1 MRWKIVLEGTDEF
14 GSAHRSELT
23 IDKDLARLSAGEI
36 GFSVEDGKAIMAH
49 LQQVVVNQ
57 QCEAYVLTS
66 RFCMDCEGFRRIKN
80 YSKRKIR
87 TVFGCVEVRNPRI
100 MNCQRCL
107 PHFCAAWTVL
117 RDICPD
123 QATPELMERSA
134 RLGSL
139 LPYRKAAEVMAEFL
153 PIKPTE
159 SFVTLRRRT
168 LKLGQRLDERAR
180 ERAWFEP
187 PSTTER
193 RQMEL
198 DLPNDPEREFVVSI
212 DTAHVRAS
220 RAEAGR
226 NFEIVVARCGRGG
239 RGSRPG
245 RYFTTADTSKRELQS
260 RTLQALQT
268 EGYAGRGEVTVLSDG
283 AEIMKRLPK
292 ALPQPTT
299 HIIDWFHIAMKIQ
312 PLQQVA
318 DHIVRWH
325 DAGNSEMAHV
335 DANVR
340 SLKWKLWHGTK
351 SSRCNGQSGALI
363 FYFRFGPPFSTA
375 IFASA
380 SRTSR
385 RNKPIDRG
393 SRGCS
398 SQHRRCSRRLN
409 TPANLSVPFST
420 GSGDAFPG
428 LNSYR
433 ANSGY
438 NADQVKDAVARSP
451 GLRLEIIK
459 RTVDIKGFVVPPR
472 RWVVERTFPGSVTQP
487 PPRQGL

>member
-23 IDKDLARLSAGEI
+23 IDKDLERLSAGEI

-57 QCEAYVLTS
+57 QCEAYVLTR
-66 RFCMDCEGFRRIKN
+66 RFCMDCEGFRRIKD

-87 TVFGCVEVRNPRI
+87 TVFGRVEVRNPRI
-100 MNCQRCL
+100 MNCQHCL
-107 PHFCAAWTVL
+107 PHFCGAWVAL

-159 SFVTLRRRT
+159 SFVTLRHRT
-168 LKLGQRLDERAR
+168 LKLGERLDERAR

-245 RYFTTADTSKRELQS
+245 RYFTTADTAKRELQS
-260 RTLQALQT
+260 RTLQALQS
-268 EGYAGRGEVTVLSDG
+268 EGYAGHGEVTVLSDG

-299 HIIDWFHIAMKIQ
+299 RRQ
-312 PLQQVA
+312 RP
-318 DHIVRWH
+318 IVEVEALAWTDRSRARSAR
-325 DAGNSEMAHV
+325 DDDERIRETAGE
-335 DANVR
+335 R
-340 SLKWKLWHGTK
+340 
-351 SSRCNGQSGALI
+351 QS
-363 FYFRFGPPFSTA
+363 FS
-375 IFASA
+375 
-380 SRTSR
+380 
-385 RNKPIDRG
+385 
-393 SRGCS
+393 
-398 SQHRRCSRRLN
+398 N
-409 TPANLSVPFST
+409 TPAASGAPLADLCPFKQE
-420 GSGDAFPG
+420 
-428 LNSYR
+428 R
-433 ANSGY
+433 GY
-438 NADQVKDAVARSP
+438 QLRSP
-451 GLRLEIIK
+451 LSIRPAHRDGVAGGRRGRIRPGRTDEWSKRGAHLLLQVRAAVLNGDLRERLAYK
-459 RTVDIKGFVVPPR
+459 PPKQAHR
-472 RWVVERTFPGSVTQP
+472 SRIAWLFEP
-487 PPRQGL
+487 PPPLLKTA